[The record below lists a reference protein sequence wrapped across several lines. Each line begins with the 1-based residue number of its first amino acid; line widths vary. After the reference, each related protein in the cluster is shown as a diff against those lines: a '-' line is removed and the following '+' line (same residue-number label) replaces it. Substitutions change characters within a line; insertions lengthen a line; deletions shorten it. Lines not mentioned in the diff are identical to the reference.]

1 MLIASL
7 IHSFFFSLD
16 DVKSCMKKVQD
27 VKFSEEVCYN
37 GTLII
42 KALSSGLDIGDCNW
56 LINGPNGSLSYVS
69 DSIFVSHHSKNFD
82 FHGLKGTDVMIYSGF
97 SCLQSAEI
105 TDSDCIS
112 TIRYIHSYK
121 TLLLHL

>member
-1 MLIASL
+1 
-7 IHSFFFSLD
+7 
-16 DVKSCMKKVQD
+16 MKKVQD
-27 VKFSEEVCYN
+27 VKFAEEVCYN

-42 KALSSGLDIGDCNW
+42 KALSSGLDIGACNW

-97 SCLQSAEI
+97 SCPQTAEM

-112 TIRYIHSYK
+112 TIRYRHSYK